1 MKYAYFPGCSAE
13 STARD
18 MHESSMAVA
27 EKLGIELIEPKG
39 WICCGATAGHQTN
52 RVLATSLPAASL
64 LKVKNMGMDMIV
76 SCAAC
81 YNRMKVANHHIQTEP
96 DMRKSV
102 SDALGQDYDGSVR
115 VRHFLEILHE
125 DVGLDAIKKAL
136 KHSLNEL
143 KVACYYGCLLVRP
156 HEVTQFDDPEN
167 PKFLDKLVTAMGG
180 ESLEWSHKLE
190 CCGGG
195 LSMSRTDVVVN
206 LVDSIVG
213 MAKAAGAECI
223 TTSCPMCQINLD
235 MRQLDIQK
243 QMGNRYD
250 MPVVY
255 VTQLLGLCLG
265 IPSEKLGLSKL
276 MISPANV
283 IGTVG
288 RAVRK
293 TG

>member
-265 IPSEKLGLSKL
+265 IPADKLGLSKL